1 MKMTITRPTEVNVAV
16 IRVNAYVRYPED
28 AYTLLPNS
36 DPNVDSSWQR
46 EDDDAPTMPCLNV
59 ETHLW
64 SPDIDVDR
72 GVVLNWTKGV
82 TAKIH
87 YKVCDEFACTVHD
100 DSMNELL
107 EYEGYVPGFM
117 AIDDSGYGDY
127 IYMTIDAD
135 GKILN
140 WRFTKDD
147 YNGLIDEDY

>member
-87 YKVCDEFACTVHD
+87 
-100 DSMNELL
+100 
-107 EYEGYVPGFM
+107 
-117 AIDDSGYGDY
+117 
-127 IYMTIDAD
+127 
-135 GKILN
+135 
-140 WRFTKDD
+140 
-147 YNGLIDEDY
+147 